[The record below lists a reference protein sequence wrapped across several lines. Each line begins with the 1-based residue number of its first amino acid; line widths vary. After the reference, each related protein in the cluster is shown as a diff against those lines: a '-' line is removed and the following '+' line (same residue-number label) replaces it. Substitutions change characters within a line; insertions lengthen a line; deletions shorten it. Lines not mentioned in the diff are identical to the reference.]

1 MNAMQ
6 KRFLLFL
13 GACIPARLLFAL
25 LAKKTPLKYLP
36 YLGYIALLPA
46 LGFIYL
52 YFSGKR
58 QTGIET
64 QGAPIWWTKIRIL
77 HGGLYLSFAIAAIN
91 RMASAYKFLLADV
104 ALGLILFLWHHST
117 SGSFSKL

>member
-13 GACIPARLLFAL
+13 GGCIPMRLFLVF

-36 YLGYIALLPA
+36 YFGYIALMPA

-58 QTGIET
+58 QTGVET

-77 HGGLYLSFAIAAIN
+77 HGLLYLSFAIAAIN

-104 ALGLILFLWHHST
+104 TLGLVLFLWHHST